1 MTFMVYISYCI
12 LVNAIVL
19 VSSIILG
26 LLKFVLAKVFGKGMA
41 CPCFKFC
48 IFDDA
53 LAKAKH
59 VRTGHKIPKIPSR
72 PDSDPIPYRPARD

>member
-1 MTFMVYISYCI
+1 MMFMVYISYCI

-41 CPCFKFC
+41 CPCLSFVFLMMHLLKLNMYVIQGKSC
-48 IFDDA
+48 IA
-53 LAKAKH
+53 LLGQFFQF
-59 VRTGHKIPKIPSR
+59 VRN
-72 PDSDPIPYRPARD
+72 